1 MTGNASARPFRGELI
16 LRWQLCWTP
25 KPGTLDRCFSRTHST
40 DLPASV
46 PRSIH
51 QMANDFLVQ
60 KYIRAA
66 RKKFRETGTDFG
78 HQPYPPGEQMRAISF
93 NCRTCFM
100 LVFAFR

>member
-25 KPGTLDRCFSRTHST
+25 KPGPLDRCFSRTHST

-46 PRSIH
+46 SRSIP
-51 QMANDFLVQ
+51 QMADDFLVL

-66 RKKFRETGTDFG
+66 RKKFWEAATDFG
-78 HQPYPPGEQMRAISF
+78 YQPYLGADNSSDFIS
-93 NCRTCFM
+93 
-100 LVFAFR
+100 LPDLLYASFRLSF